1 MNKQTSNDLQLQRI
15 GGWAALFEAT
25 AYIIGFVVMIFF
37 LTPEEG
43 TDQLEYLIENKTFY
57 QLWMLVIYVLFGIA
71 LVPLVAALYDRLGRN
86 DHLEVRFGS
95 LFGYVWVGLVIA
107 SGMVAHQG
115 LESVARIRP
124 QDPDQAAAVWAA
136 LEGVQNGLGGGVEV
150 VGGLWVLLI
159 SIVALR
165 QNALQRGTNYLG
177 LVVGLAGVLTI
188 IPGLGELGAVFGLL
202 QIAWFIAI
210 ARCLLKSE

>member
-1 MNKQTSNDLQLQRI
+1 MNKQTSNELRLQRL

-43 TDQLEYLIENKTFY
+43 TDPLSFLVENKTFY
-57 QLWMLVIYVLFGIA
+57 QLWMLVIYVFFGIA
-71 LVPLVAALYDRLGRN
+71 LVPLVTALYEHLGRN
-86 DHLEVRFGS
+86 DYLEVRFGT
-95 LFGYVWVGLVIA
+95 LFGYIWVGLVIA

-115 LESVARIRP
+115 LESVARIMP
-124 QDPDQAAAVWAA
+124 YDVQQAEAVWAA
-136 LEGVQNGLGGGVEV
+136 LEAVQNGLGGGVEV
-150 VGGLWVLLI
+150 VGGLWVLLV

-165 QNALQRGTNYLG
+165 QNVLQKAANYLG
-177 LVVGLAGVLTI
+177 LVVGLAGILTI

-202 QIAWFIAI
+202 QILWFIAI
-210 ARCLLKSE
+210 ARVLLKS